1 MLIEDFYED
10 FTLLTPVMVSDG
22 EGGSTTKWYENT
34 KFFAAAVKDT
44 SPEMRAAER
53 AGSKPEYTLTISGQT
68 PVNIAYHDAVKRD
81 SDGTVFR
88 AISSSADSKPPK
100 RATFN
105 FSQVRCELW
114 PLP

>member
-10 FTLLTPVMVSDG
+10 FTLLTPVMVFDG
-22 EGGSTTKWYENT
+22 EGGSTTTWHENT
-34 KFFAAAVKDT
+34 QFFATAVKDK

-53 AGSKPEYTLTISGQT
+53 AGSKPEYTLTISEYT
-68 PVNIAYHDAVKRD
+68 PVNLAYHDVVKRN
-81 SDGTVFR
+81 SDGAIFR
-88 AISSSADSKPPK
+88 AISSSVDSKPPK

-114 PLP
+114 QLP

>member
-10 FTLLTPVMVSDG
+10 FTLLTPVVVSDG
-22 EGGSTTKWYENT
+22 EGGSITNWYDNT

-53 AGSKPEYTLTISGQT
+53 AGSKPEYTLTISEYT
-68 PVNIAYHDAVKRD
+68 PVNIAYHDVVKRD
-81 SDGTVFR
+81 SDGAVFR

-114 PLP
+114 QLP

>member
-10 FTLLTPVMVSDG
+10 FTLLTPVVVYDG
-22 EGGSTTKWYENT
+22 EGGITTKWYDNT

-53 AGSKPEYTLTISGQT
+53 AGSKPEYTLTISEHT

-88 AISSSADSKPPK
+88 AISSTADSKPPK
-100 RATFN
+100 RATFK
-105 FSQVRCELW
+105 FTQVRCEIW

>member
-10 FTLLTPVMVSDG
+10 FTLLTPVVVFDG
-22 EGGSTTKWYENT
+22 EGGSTTTWHENT
-34 KFFAAAVKDT
+34 QFFAAAVKDK

-53 AGSKPEYTLTISGQT
+53 AGSKPEYTLTISEHT
-68 PVNIAYHDAVKRD
+68 PVNLAYHDVVKRD
-81 SDGTVFR
+81 SDGAIFR
-88 AISSSADSKPPK
+88 AISSSVDSKPPK

-114 PLP
+114 QLP

>member
-10 FTLLTPVMVSDG
+10 FTLLTPVMVPDG
-22 EGGSTTKWYENT
+22 EGGSTTTWHDNT

-44 SPEMRAAER
+44 SPEVRAAER
-53 AGSKPEYTLTISGQT
+53 AGSTPEYTLTISEYT
-68 PVNIAYHDAVKRD
+68 PVNIAYHDVVKRD
-81 SDGTVFR
+81 SDGAVFR
-88 AISSSADSKPPK
+88 AISSSVDSKPPK

-114 PLP
+114 QLP

>member
-10 FTLLTPVMVSDG
+10 FTLLTPVMIFDG
-22 EGGSTTKWYENT
+22 EGGSTTTWHDNT

-53 AGSKPEYTLTISGQT
+53 AGSKPEYTLTSSEYT
-68 PVNIAYHDAVKRD
+68 PVNLAYLDVVKRD
-81 SDGTVFR
+81 SDGAVFR
-88 AISSSADSKPPK
+88 AISSSVDSKPPK

-105 FSQVRCELW
+105 FAQVRCELW
-114 PLP
+114 KLP

>member
-10 FTLLTPVMVSDG
+10 FTLLTPVVVPDS
-22 EGGSTTKWYENT
+22 EGGITTKWYDNT

-53 AGSKPEYTLTISGQT
+53 AGSKPEYTLTISEHT

-88 AISSSADSKPPK
+88 AISSTADSKPPK
-100 RATFN
+100 RATFK
-105 FSQVRCELW
+105 FTQVRCELW

>member
-1 MLIEDFYED
+1 MLIEDFYEY
-10 FTLLTPVMVSDG
+10 FTLLTPVMISDG
-22 EGGSTTKWYENT
+22 EGGSTTTWHENT

-53 AGSKPEYTLTISGQT
+53 AGSKPEYTLTISEYT
-68 PVNIAYHDAVKRD
+68 PMNIAYHDVVKRD
-81 SDGTVFR
+81 SDGSIFR
-88 AISSSADSKPPK
+88 AISSSAYSKPPK

-114 PLP
+114 QLP

>member
-10 FTLLTPVMVSDG
+10 FTLLTPVMIFDG
-22 EGGSTTKWYENT
+22 EGGSTTTWHEVA
-34 KFFAAAVKDT
+34 KFFAAAIKDT

-53 AGSKPEYTLTISGQT
+53 AGSKPEYTLTISGYT
-68 PVNIAYHDAVKRD
+68 PVNIAYHDVIKRD
-81 SDGTVFR
+81 SDRTIFR

-100 RATFN
+100 RATFK
-105 FSQVRCELW
+105 FTQVRCELW

>member
-10 FTLLTPVMVSDG
+10 FTLLTPVIVPDG
-22 EGGSTTKWYENT
+22 EGGSTTTWYENA

-53 AGSKPEYTLTISGQT
+53 AGSKPEYTLTISGTT
-68 PVNIAYHDAVKRD
+68 PVNIAYHDAIKRD

-88 AISSSADSKPPK
+88 AISSTADSKPPK
-100 RATFN
+100 SATFN
-105 FSQVRCELW
+105 FAQVRCEIW
-114 PLP
+114 QLP

>member
-22 EGGSTTKWYENT
+22 EGGSTTTWYETT

-53 AGSKPEYTLTISGQT
+53 AGSKPEYTLTVSEHT
-68 PVNIAYHDAVKRD
+68 PVNIAYHDVFKRG
-81 SDGTVFR
+81 SCSCQCSGASARGPTGSRR
-88 AISSSADSKPPK
+88 ADAGA
-100 RATFN
+100 R
-105 FSQVRCELW
+105 
-114 PLP
+114 

>member
-10 FTLLTPVMVSDG
+10 FTLITPVIVPDG
-22 EGGSTTKWYENT
+22 EGGSTTTWHEVA
-34 KFFAAAVKDT
+34 KFFATAVKDT

-53 AGSKPEYTLTISGQT
+53 AGSKPEYTLTISEHT
-68 PVNIAYHDAVKRD
+68 PVNIAYHDVFKRD
-81 SDGTVFR
+81 SDCAVFR

-114 PLP
+114 QLP

>member
-1 MLIEDFYED
+1 MLIEDFYEY
-10 FTLLTPVMVSDG
+10 FTLLTPVMISDV
-22 EGGSTTKWYENT
+22 EGGSTTTWHENT

-53 AGSKPEYTLTISGQT
+53 AGSKPEYTLTISEYT
-68 PVNIAYHDAVKRD
+68 PMNIAYHDVVKRD
-81 SDGTVFR
+81 SDGSIFR

-114 PLP
+114 QLP

>member
-10 FTLLTPVMVSDG
+10 FTLLTPVIVSDG
-22 EGGSTTKWYENT
+22 EGGSTTTWHEVA

-53 AGSKPEYTLTISGQT
+53 AGSKPEYTLTISEHT
-68 PVNIAYHDAVKRD
+68 PVNITYHDVFKRD
-81 SDGTVFR
+81 SDCAVFR

-105 FSQVRCELW
+105 FAQVRCELW
-114 PLP
+114 QLP

>member
-22 EGGSTTKWYENT
+22 EGGITTKWYDNT

-53 AGSKPEYTLTISGQT
+53 AGSKPEYTLTISEHT
-68 PVNIAYHDAVKRD
+68 PVNIAYHDAIKRD

-88 AISSSADSKPPK
+88 AISSTADSKPPK
-100 RATFN
+100 RATFK
-105 FSQVRCELW
+105 FTQVRCELW

>member
-1 MLIEDFYED
+1 
-10 FTLLTPVMVSDG
+10 MVVPDG
-22 EGGSTTKWYENT
+22 EGGITTKWYDNT

-53 AGSKPEYTLTISGQT
+53 AGSKPEYTLTISEYT

-88 AISSSADSKPPK
+88 AISSTADSKPPK
-100 RATFN
+100 CATFN
-105 FSQVRCELW
+105 FAQVRCELW